1 MDSPGETQ
9 MTGMQELKLE
19 EVQEGLFRLR
29 RTYEPEY
36 DYFFTP
42 SSAQS
47 HQESI
52 EDPGHHIWME
62 RFYKHLRGWDAQQVL
77 ANGIASLIFAGAF
90 LIGLRFL
97 KFRHSFPRHKV
108 LGKPD
113 TPVELTDQHLLA
125 AMYDYQARTKRDLDE
140 IRDEI
145 SEQMDD
151 FLKASGK
158 LTRSKRAS
166 ISNEGLDNRPDVRE
180 VLNELRQVY
189 PDLNG
194 SKMLHEESLK
204 AIFKNEGVDV
214 EEIDHLPLLSV
225 FLAYTDNEGKAKKAV
240 VLKKGLHQALRD
252 FLLAH
257 ELGHWFLHMRSG
269 YAEQELGSNY
279 YLHSSP
285 EWMPLEFSADAF
297 AMAALFPAPF
307 LADCEIKEGELTTER
322 LFELFTEGM
331 SKPVPEELSATMIN
345 YIDKRIKRYKD
356 FKDLTHPLRI
366 FMSSIKEEHVDS
378 LLEILGG
385 TDARV
390 RWVLMDHDGLITDAS
405 DNFIELFGQKR
416 DEIVN
421 NKRPSDLVT
430 PEDRELMRERAD
442 IRMKRLEPIYYY
454 TSVVTPSGPR
464 QVVVYSFP
472 TVRDGK
478 YVGAIGILIPLD
490 EVNLEAHKPLDVSSE

>member
-1 MDSPGETQ
+1 MNEVK
-9 MTGMQELKLE
+9 ME
-19 EVQEGLFRLR
+19 EVQEGLFRVR
-29 RTYEPEY
+29 RTYEHEY

-42 SSAQS
+42 SSTQS
-47 HQESI
+47 DQDSNA
-52 EDPGHHIWME
+52 DPGHHIWME

-77 ANGIASLIFAGAF
+77 ANAIASLIISGTI
-90 LIGLRFL
+90 LVGLRL
-97 KFRHSFPRHKV
+97 VKFRHSFPRHKV

-125 AMYDYQARTKRDLDE
+125 AMHDYQSRTGRDLDD
-140 IRDEI
+140 IREEI
-145 SEQMDD
+145 SEQIED
-151 FLKASGK
+151 FLAMSGM
-158 LTRSKRAS
+158 LSLSKKAS
-166 ISNEGLDNRPDVRE
+166 ISSEELSKRPNVRE
-180 VLNELRQVY
+180 LMNELRQVY

-194 SKMLHEESLK
+194 NKMLHENSLK
-204 AIFKNEGVDV
+204 AILRHEGVEV
-214 EEIDHLPLLSV
+214 LEMDHLPLLSL
-225 FLAYTDNEGKAKKAV
+225 FLVYADAEGNFNKAV
-240 VLKKGLHQALRD
+240 VVKSGLHQALRD

-257 ELGHWFLHMRSG
+257 EMGHWFLHMRSG

-285 EWMPLEFSADAF
+285 EWMPLEYSADAF

-307 LADCEIKEGELTTER
+307 LADCEIREGKLTTKR
-322 LFELFTEGM
+322 LFERFTEEM
-331 SKPVPEELSATMIN
+331 DDVPEELSVTMVN

-366 FMSSIKEEHVDS
+366 FMSSIKEAHVGA

-390 RWVLMDHDGLITDAS
+390 RWVLMDEGGLITNAS
-405 DNFIELFGQKR
+405 DNFIELFRQKR

-421 NKRPSDLVT
+421 KKRPSDLVT
-430 PEDRELMRERAD
+430 PEDRELMRERAE
-442 IRMKRLEPIYYY
+442 IRIKRLEPIYYY
-454 TSVVTPSGPR
+454 THVVTPSGPR

-472 TVRDGK
+472 IVRNVS

-490 EVNLEAHKPLDVSSE
+490 EVNLELHKPLDVSSE